1 MADITVVGSFVM
13 DNVARMEK
21 FPAAGQT
28 VLGYS
33 LQLFPGGKGANQCV
47 ASARLG
53 GDVEM
58 IGKLGRDSNG
68 AAFRKILSDEGID
81 AKYVFE
87 SALPTGTAQV
97 QIDAAGQNRICVIP
111 SANYDFGFDDLNK
124 LDSSLE
130 KTAIVVLQL
139 ELRLD
144 VTIEILRRCKRLG
157 KTVILNPAPAVPLEK
172 EVLAMV
178 DYLTPNETELAIL
191 SGLPVGTDDELFT
204 AAQKLIS
211 FGTKN
216 IVATLGVRGALV
228 ADGKK
233 AEIVSGYKV
242 KAVDTVSAGDIFN
255 GALAV
260 KLSEGVPLSEA
271 VAFANA
277 VGALTVTR
285 AGAIPSLPTRAE
297 VEKFIGNSLRN
308 N

>member
-47 ASARLG
+47 AAARLG

-211 FGTKN
+211 FRTK
-216 IVATLGVRGALV
+216 L
-228 ADGKK
+228 
-233 AEIVSGYKV
+233 
-242 KAVDTVSAGDIFN
+242 IF
-255 GALAV
+255 A
-260 KLSEGVPLSEA
+260 
-271 VAFANA
+271 
-277 VGALTVTR
+277 R
-285 AGAIPSLPTRAE
+285 Q
-297 VEKFIGNSLRN
+297 
-308 N
+308 

>member
-1 MADITVVGSFVM
+1 
-13 DNVARMEK
+13 MEK

-47 ASARLG
+47 AAARLG

-204 AAQKLIS
+204 AAQKLN
-211 FGTKN
+211 F
-216 IVATLGVRGALV
+216 VRNEKYRRYIGRSRRSRRRT
-228 ADGKK
+228 GKK

-242 KAVDTVSAGDIFN
+242 RAVDTVAAGDSFN

-297 VEKFIGNSLRN
+297 VEKLSEIL
-308 N
+308 